1 MREGGVMLQAQTKRI
16 WDTPLYAD
24 FPRSEYEDRVR
35 RARGYMAE
43 RELDALVMWDAA
55 NIRYFS
61 GFHSLHWSSLSIS
74 PAVYL
79 LPLEREPI
87 IVVPDFFSGVAQGYT
102 YLEDIRLQPKPHIT
116 KNIRQIP
123 VDIADTL
130 KDLGCG
136 RGRIGLESGWLGGM
150 AALRPFSDIDRFR
163 AELADATFV
172 DACDLIWK
180 CRAIKSASEVE
191 ALKQATQAIVA
202 AYGEV
207 VSSFQLGMSERD
219 VGRLLRSAIL
229 ERTEDCT
236 PPIATAS
243 SRRIPMPDT
252 PSFYDEVTL
261 SVGDRLVFEPLPS
274 YKGYY
279 GSCCRCFQI
288 GPLPDEARRKAE
300 GVDRAQAA
308 AIAAIKP
315 GVQAK
320 HLLDVID
327 HALRDEGMDSTIEMA
342 GHGVGLNTQE
352 PPMIAE
358 EEESAFEEG
367 MVLAVEVWVV
377 DWTGLSLK
385 GANASSVIPQVY
397 GNEDLVVVTRDGC
410 DRFPSFRRDIR
421 SLPHEG
427 RPG

>member
-1 MREGGVMLQAQTKRI
+1 MLQRQDKRM
-16 WDTPLYAD
+16 WETPLYAD
-24 FPRSEYEDRVR
+24 FPRTEYEDRVR
-35 RARGYMAE
+35 RARREMAE
-43 RELDALVMWDAA
+43 RKLDALVMWDPA

-87 IVVPDFFSGVAQGYT
+87 IAVPDFFSGVAQGYT

-123 VDIADTL
+123 VDIAQVV
-130 KDLGCG
+130 KDLGFG
-136 RGRIGLESGWLGGM
+136 HGRIGLESGWLGGM
-150 AALRPFSDIDRFR
+150 AALRPISDIDRFR

-172 DACDLIWK
+172 EACDLIWK
-180 CRAIKSASEVE
+180 CRAIKSAIEVE
-191 ALKQATQAIVA
+191 ALKQATQAIVG

-207 VSSFQLGMSERD
+207 VSSFRLGMSERD
-219 VGRLLRSAIL
+219 VGRLLRRTIL

-261 SVGDRLVFEPLPS
+261 SVGDRLVLEPLPS

-288 GPLPDEARRKAE
+288 GPLPDEVLLKAE

-308 AIAAIKP
+308 AMAAIKP

-320 HLLDVID
+320 TLLEVID
-327 HALRDEGMDSTIEMA
+327 QALRDAGMGSTIEMA

-358 EEESAFEEG
+358 EETATFEEG

-377 DWTGLSLK
+377 DWTGASLE
-385 GANASSVIPQVY
+385 GVGFSSITPQVY
-397 GNEDLVVVTRDGC
+397 GNEDLVVVTQDGC

-421 SLPHEG
+421 SLPYEG
-427 RPG
+427 RLQ